1 MNNILMT
8 GTEGCV
14 GSRLKEVFNE
24 RGYDVTEFAGDIRYP
39 GAWENYKTMKWDGL
53 IHLAAIAGVRR
64 SFKEPEMYYDNNV
77 NGTIEAL
84 KFADKFCNKML
95 YASSSNAYEW
105 WGNPYAA
112 TKKMCEVAATDY
124 NAKGMRFHTVWPGRE
139 DMLYRNLQKGNV
151 TYINQNHYRDYI
163 HREDLCKGIFTIYQ
177 NYGTI
182 EEKVLDI
189 GTGHPVHVASVA
201 KIMGFDGEYRSENP
215 QGERVHTKANIE
227 YLLKLGWTP
236 ERNILDVNSH
246 TE

>member
-1 MNNILMT
+1 
-8 GTEGCV
+8 
-14 GSRLKEVFNE
+14 
-24 RGYDVTEFAGDIRYP
+24 
-39 GAWENYKTMKWDGL
+39 
-53 IHLAAIAGVRR
+53 
-64 SFKEPEMYYDNNV
+64 
-77 NGTIEAL
+77 
-84 KFADKFCNKML
+84 
-95 YASSSNAYEW
+95 
-105 WGNPYAA
+105 
-112 TKKMCEVAATDY
+112 MCEVAATVY

-151 TYINQNHYRDYI
+151 TYINDNHYRDYI

>member
-1 MNNILMT
+1 MIPCGTPMIQQASRAARSEPSVTGNELMP
-8 GTEGCV
+8 
-14 GSRLKEVFNE
+14 N
-24 RGYDVTEFAGDIRYP
+24 
-39 GAWENYKTMKWDGL
+39 W
-53 IHLAAIAGVRR
+53 R
-64 SFKEPEMYYDNNV
+64 SPSV
-77 NGTIEAL
+77 AL
-84 KFADKFCNKML
+84 KSFNVMI
-95 YASSSNAYEW
+95 
-105 WGNPYAA
+105 
-112 TKKMCEVAATDY
+112 KKMCEVAATDY

-151 TYINQNHYRDYI
+151 TYINDNHYRDYI

-236 ERNILDVNSH
+236 EKNILDVNSH